1 MRRVSEEEGRCEV
14 CRHPKRDAIEADLV
28 SGVGYARLEKQY
40 GIAEWTLGRHKRL
53 HLRREVQAASARMG
67 SERRRRL
74 LAASEESLEGMRR
87 IWAESR
93 QKDPRLALQALKGMG
108 HQAIWEIGVSRADD
122 AETAE
127 WSTDP
132 GWARLR
138 DGLLE
143 VLRPHAKAHEAVT
156 EWLRRLE
163 EEAKKAA

>member
-1 MRRVSEEEGRCEV
+1 MNDEGRCEV
-14 CRHPKRDAIEADLV
+14 CRHPKRNAIEVDLV
-28 SGVGYARLEKQY
+28 SGVAYATLERQY

-53 HLRREVQAASARMG
+53 HLRREVQAASVRMG

-108 HQAIWEIGVSRADD
+108 HQAIWEMGVGGGDGE
-122 AETAE
+122 ETAE
-127 WSTDP
+127 WTMDP
-132 GWARLR
+132 RWTRLR

-143 VLRPHAKAHEAVT
+143 VLRPHAKAYEAVT
-156 EWLRRLE
+156 EWLRGLE
-163 EEAKKAA
+163 EEEKKAA